1 MMINRF
7 LACACASAYLVSAQ
21 AAGVPANTEWA
32 DTTLNLNEVSVTAI
46 KLSERVDR
54 LPVASTVIGRQQI
67 ERLNIVTM
75 KSVSEIA
82 PNFFIPDYGSRIT
95 SSIYVRGIGAR
106 IDQPVVGLNVDNVPY
121 LNKDNYDFDLP
132 DIEKIEI
139 LRGPQSTLYG
149 RNTMGGL
156 INIYTLSPMRY
167 QGVRLTAEYGTANSI
182 KASLSAYEKFND
194 RLGMSLSAYY
204 THTDGFFKNQYNGK
218 KCDKENQGSLRW
230 KTVWQPSQVVS
241 VENVASLQL
250 TRQGGYPYEY
260 IETGQINY
268 NDTCYYRRTSVSDG
282 VTVKWN
288 LGNVSLS
295 SITSFQYIDDD
306 MTLDQD
312 FLPMDYFTLTQTK
325 REWAFTQDF
334 IGRGVVGGY
343 SWLGGLFGFYKRT
356 RMDAP
361 VTFKKDGISNL
372 ITDRINNNPKIP
384 IKLEWDE
391 DRMLLD
397 SRFTNPVYGV
407 ALYHQSS
414 YSFDRWNF
422 ALGLRLDIEHN
433 ELDYTTACNT
443 SYSVLPKNPMMPMP
457 PMLNNPLEIGE
468 SDRLSKTFVELL
480 PKFTATYSFDGDN
493 NIYASVSR
501 GYKAGGFNTQMFS
514 TILQNQ
520 LMDAM
525 KSAMP
530 MGGGGGAS
538 AETPEYDTKDVVSYK
553 PEYSYNYE
561 IGAHLSAF
569 DGQLSGQAALFYIDC
584 RDQQLTMFPDETTTG
599 RMMTNAGKTR
609 SFGVELSASY
619 SPSPRWRFNGSY
631 GYTNAKF
638 RDYDDGHN
646 DFSGKYIPYAPQH
659 TMFIGANYIQPLRLS
674 WADRIAFN
682 INCRGVGQIYW
693 NEENTVKQPFYSL
706 IGASVSLEHKNYS
719 LILWGENIADA
730 DYDTFYFVSI
740 NNAFLQRGKPRQLGI
755 TLRLNI

>member
-1 MMINRF
+1 
-7 LACACASAYLVSAQ
+7 
-21 AAGVPANTEWA
+21 
-32 DTTLNLNEVSVTAI
+32 
-46 KLSERVDR
+46 
-54 LPVASTVIGRQQI
+54 
-67 ERLNIVTM
+67 
-75 KSVSEIA
+75 
-82 PNFFIPDYGSRIT
+82 
-95 SSIYVRGIGAR
+95 
-106 IDQPVVGLNVDNVPY
+106 
-121 LNKDNYDFDLP
+121 
-132 DIEKIEI
+132 
-139 LRGPQSTLYG
+139 
-149 RNTMGGL
+149 
-156 INIYTLSPMRY
+156 
-167 QGVRLTAEYGTANSI
+167 
-182 KASLSAYEKFND
+182 
-194 RLGMSLSAYY
+194 
-204 THTDGFFKNQYNGK
+204 
-218 KCDKENQGSLRW
+218 
-230 KTVWQPSQVVS
+230 
-241 VENVASLQL
+241 
-250 TRQGGYPYEY
+250 
-260 IETGQINY
+260 
-268 NDTCYYRRTSVSDG
+268 
-282 VTVKWN
+282 
-288 LGNVSLS
+288 
-295 SITSFQYIDDD
+295 
-306 MTLDQD
+306 
-312 FLPMDYFTLTQTK
+312 
-325 REWAFTQDF
+325 
-334 IGRGVVGGY
+334 
-343 SWLGGLFGFYKRT
+343 
-356 RMDAP
+356 
-361 VTFKKDGISNL
+361 
-372 ITDRINNNPKIP
+372 
-384 IKLEWDE
+384 
-391 DRMLLD
+391 
-397 SRFTNPVYGV
+397 
-407 ALYHQSS
+407 
-414 YSFDRWNF
+414 
-422 ALGLRLDIEHN
+422 
-433 ELDYTTACNT
+433 
-443 SYSVLPKNPMMPMP
+443 
-457 PMLNNPLEIGE
+457 MLNNPLEIGE